1 MFFSK
6 KIGKT
11 KKEMLAF
18 LMDHFFYN
26 GQFAHNVKLHRLGLT
41 NEQESKAFEML
52 NVPGFVEQTSEDL
65 ICDFSEDHPDYTLE
79 FDGRSGGQLVLAQ
92 RALVSTEYKS
102 WCRSCGQRN
111 YTTAI
116 GEGLSEAESII
127 ARNVL
132 GNGRCWFAKTY
143 LDQPEIKEIPLSDAD
158 KLKLI
163 EKYKGMEWATFGNK
177 CGRCGASGERGR
189 VNYLSE
195 PLREVTSKLIVD
207 RSEFAHMDKAQLHR
221 WAMLVSDFDQCCD
234 EIRENLIDRID
245 NCQVVEHTRQVTQTY
260 QTIECAN
267 HHDA

>member
-26 GQFAHNVKLHRLGLT
+26 GQFAHRVKIHQLGLT
-41 NEQESKAFEML
+41 NEQETKAFEMR

-65 ICDFSEDHPDYTLE
+65 ICDFSDDHPDYTLE

-111 YTTAI
+111 YATAI

-132 GNGRCWFAKTY
+132 GNGRCWLAKTY
-143 LDQPEIKEIPLSDAD
+143 LDQSEIKGIPLSDAE

-163 EKYKGMEWATFGNK
+163 EKYKAMKWATFDNI
-177 CGRCGASGERGR
+177 CGFCGASGERGR
-189 VNYLSE
+189 VNFLSE
-195 PLREVTSKLIVD
+195 PLREVKSTLSVD
-207 RSEFAHMDKAQLHR
+207 RSEFVHMDKAQLHE
-221 WAMLVSDFDQCCD
+221 WAMLISDFDQCCD
-234 EIRENLIDRID
+234 YIRNNLINRID
-245 NCQVVEHTRQVTQTY
+245 SCQVVEHTRQVTETY

>member
-65 ICDFSEDHPDYTLE
+65 ICDFSEDHSDYTLE

-177 CGRCGASGERGR
+177 CGRCGASGEHGR